1 LPGDGWQAVRLPY
14 NSQMRGP
21 GRVPPL
27 RFFSVP
33 DNLGAVND
41 DSKQWSKL
49 LQSIAKGVVIP
60 IIGRDL
66 LRVEIE
72 GKSQLLYEYL
82 AQRLAK
88 ELEVDE
94 CDPCSSLDQVVAA
107 YLNASRRNSRDDVN
121 VKTFEILSEVRDA
134 QGQVP
139 IPEPLRKLATIEPLR
154 LFLSTTVDSLLA
166 KALGSPADHV
176 FAYAPNSTLTDIP
189 RDYPRSP
196 HRVVFH
202 LFGKISG
209 IPDSALIDE
218 EVLEFIWKLHEE
230 SMSGR
235 LANLFDEL
243 RTKRLLLIGNAHP
256 DWLARF
262 FVRLSRRER
271 LYSGNEAREF
281 VADGKV
287 VSDVHLRDFLENFS
301 PQTKSFGVANP
312 VEFVDQLAEKWDA
325 FAEKPAASEVHASFA
340 NQKPPAVFVS
350 YASQDVE
357 SVERLQSSLGN
368 AGLDVWFDKGR
379 LGSGDPWWP
388 VIEQNIA
395 TCDVFVPVISANT
408 NKRDEGIFIREW
420 NRALER
426 LRDMDRATARL
437 IHPVIIDETP
447 ENAVSFSGF
456 RDFHYTRATGG
467 EAKPEFIKTLTD
479 IVRERR
485 LKAAAQ

>member
-1 LPGDGWQAVRLPY
+1 MQCAIQRCECF
-14 NSQMRGP
+14 
-21 GRVPPL
+21 
-27 RFFSVP
+27 RFLTISV
-33 DNLGAVND
+33 AVND

-60 IIGRDL
+60 IVGRDL
-66 LRVEIE
+66 LRIEIE
-72 GKSQLLYEYL
+72 GRSQMLYEYL

-94 CDPCSSLDQVVAA
+94 CGPCSSIDQVVAA

-121 VKTFEILSEVRDA
+121 VKTFEILSELH
-134 QGQVP
+134 GQAPV
-139 IPEPLRKLATIEPLR
+139 PEPLRKLATIEPLR
-154 LFLSTTVDSLLA
+154 LFISTTVDSFLA
-166 KALGSPADHV
+166 RALNAPADHV
-176 FAYAPNSTLTDIP
+176 FAYAPNSALCDIP
-189 RDYPRSP
+189 RDYQRSP
-196 HRVVFH
+196 HRAVFH

-218 EVLEFIWKLHEE
+218 ETLEFIWKLHEE

-281 VADGKV
+281 VADGAV
-287 VSDVHLRDFLENFS
+287 VADVHLRDFLENFS
-301 PQTKSFGVANP
+301 PQTKSFGVASP
-312 VEFVDQLAEKWDA
+312 IEFVDQLAEKWNA
-325 FAEKPAASEVHASFA
+325 FADKSAAAEVQASA
-340 NQKPPAVFVS
+340 AVVTNKPPAVFVS
-350 YASQDVE
+350 YASQDVQ
-357 SVERLQSSLGN
+357 SVERLQNSLGN

-395 TCDVFVPVISANT
+395 SCDVFVPVISANT

-437 IHPVIIDETP
+437 IHPVIIDDTP

-456 RDFHYTRATGG
+456 REFHYTRATGG
-467 EAKPEFIKTLTD
+467 EAQPEFIKTLTD

>member
-1 LPGDGWQAVRLPY
+1 
-14 NSQMRGP
+14 
-21 GRVPPL
+21 L
-27 RFFSVP
+27 RFEELP
-33 DNLGAVND
+33 DNLGRAVND

-60 IIGRDL
+60 IVGRDL
-66 LRVEIE
+66 LRIEIE

-88 ELEVDE
+88 ELEVED
-94 CDPCSSLDQVVAA
+94 CGPCSSIDQVVAA

-121 VKTFEILSEVRDA
+121 VKTFEILAEI

-139 IPEPLRKLATIEPLR
+139 VPEPLQKLATIEPLR
-154 LFLSTTVDSLLA
+154 LFVSTTVDSFLD
-166 KALGSPADHV
+166 KALAAPADHV
-176 FAYAPNSTLTDIP
+176 FAYAPNSTLCDVP
-189 RDYPRSP
+189 RDYARSP

-218 EVLEFIWKLHEE
+218 ETLEFIWKLHEE

-262 FVRLSRRER
+262 FVRLNRRER
-271 LYSGNEAREF
+271 LYAGNEAREF
-281 VADGKV
+281 VADGVV
-287 VSDVHLRDFLENFS
+287 VSDSHLRDFLDNFS
-301 PQTKSFGVANP
+301 PQTKSFG
-312 VEFVDQLAEKWDA
+312 LAEKWRA
-325 FAEKPAASEVHASFA
+325 FADKPAASTEVHAAFA
-340 NQKPPAVFVS
+340 TQKPPAVFVS

-395 TCDVFVPVISANT
+395 SCDVFVPVISANT

-437 IHPVIIDETP
+437 IHPVIIDDTP
-447 ENAVSFSGF
+447 EGSVSFSGF
-456 RDFHYTRATGG
+456 REFHYTRAQGG

>member
-1 LPGDGWQAVRLPY
+1 
-14 NSQMRGP
+14 MT
-21 GRVPPL
+21 
-27 RFFSVP
+27 
-33 DNLGAVND
+33 D

-49 LQSIAKGVVIP
+49 LQAIAKGVVVP

-66 LRVEIE
+66 LRIEIE
-72 GKSQLLYEYL
+72 EQSQLLYEYL
-82 AQRLAK
+82 AQRLAR
-88 ELEVDE
+88 ELEVEE
-94 CDPCSSLDQVVAA
+94 CGPCSSIDQVVAA

-121 VKTFEILSEVRDA
+121 VKTFEILAEV
-134 QGQVP
+134 QGQVEV
-139 IPEPLRKLATIEPLR
+139 PEPLQKLAAIEPLR
-154 LFLSTTVDSLLA
+154 LFVSTTVDSFLA
-166 KALGSPADHV
+166 RALGAPADHV
-176 FAYAPNSTLTDIP
+176 FAYAPNSALCDIS
-189 RDYPRSP
+189 RDYARSP

-218 EVLEFIWKLHEE
+218 ETLEFIWKLHEE

-281 VADGKV
+281 VADGVV
-287 VSDVHLRDFLENFS
+287 VSDAHLRDFLENFS
-301 PQTKSFGVANP
+301 PQTKSFGVASP
-312 VEFVDQLAEKWDA
+312 IEFVDQLAEKWDA
-325 FAEKPAASEVHASFA
+325 FTEKKPAASEVHASFTT
-340 NQKPPAVFVS
+340 NKPPAVFVS
-350 YASQDVE
+350 YASQDAE
-357 SVERLQSSLGN
+357 SVERLQNSLGS

-395 TCDVFVPVISANT
+395 SCDVFVPVISANT

-447 ENAVSFSGF
+447 ESAVSFSGF
-456 RDFHYTRATGG
+456 REFHYTRAAGG
-467 EAKPEFIKTLTD
+467 EPKPEFVKALTD

>member
-1 LPGDGWQAVRLPY
+1 M
-14 NSQMRGP
+14 S
-21 GRVPPL
+21 
-27 RFFSVP
+27 
-33 DNLGAVND
+33 D
-41 DSKQWSKL
+41 DSKQWSNL

-60 IIGRDL
+60 IVGRDL
-66 LRVEIE
+66 LRLEID
-72 GKSQLLYEYL
+72 GRAQLVYEYL
-82 AQRLAK
+82 AQQLAA
-88 ELEVDE
+88 ELEVE
-94 CDPCSSLDQVVAA
+94 CEPSASMDQVVAA

-121 VKTFEILSEVRDA
+121 VKTFEILNKLRDA
-134 QGQVP
+134 QGQLPV
-139 IPEPLRKLATIEPLR
+139 PEPLRKLATISPLR
-154 LFLSTTVDSLLA
+154 LFVSTTVDSLLA
-166 KALGSPADHV
+166 KTLGSPADHV
-176 FAYAPNSTLTDIP
+176 FAYAPNSVLTDIP
-189 RDYPRSP
+189 RDYSRSP

-202 LFGKISG
+202 LFGRISG

-218 EVLEFIWKLHEE
+218 ETLEFIWKLHEE

-262 FVRLSRRER
+262 FVRLSRRDR

-281 VADGKV
+281 VADGAV
-287 VSDVHLRDFLENFS
+287 VADVHLRDFLENFS

-312 VEFVDQLAEKWDA
+312 IEFVDQLAEKWDA
-325 FAEKPAASEVHASFA
+325 FADKPAVAGVDASFLTT
-340 NQKPPAVFVS
+340 KPPAVFVS
-350 YASQDVE
+350 YTSQDVAA
-357 SVERLQSSLGN
+357 VERLHSSLGS

-408 NKRDEGIFIREW
+408 NRRDEGIFIREW

-437 IHPVIIDETP
+437 IHPVIVDDTAES
-447 ENAVSFSGF
+447 AVSFSGF
-456 RDFHYTRATGG
+456 RDFHYTRAAGG
-467 EAKPEFIKTLTD
+467 EPNADFIKTLTD

>member
-1 LPGDGWQAVRLPY
+1 
-14 NSQMRGP
+14 
-21 GRVPPL
+21 
-27 RFFSVP
+27 
-33 DNLGAVND
+33 
-41 DSKQWSKL
+41 
-49 LQSIAKGVVIP
+49 
-60 IIGRDL
+60 
-66 LRVEIE
+66 
-72 GKSQLLYEYL
+72 
-82 AQRLAK
+82 
-88 ELEVDE
+88 
-94 CDPCSSLDQVVAA
+94 
-107 YLNASRRNSRDDVN
+107 
-121 VKTFEILSEVRDA
+121 
-134 QGQVP
+134 
-139 IPEPLRKLATIEPLR
+139 
-154 LFLSTTVDSLLA
+154 
-166 KALGSPADHV
+166 
-176 FAYAPNSTLTDIP
+176 
-189 RDYPRSP
+189 
-196 HRVVFH
+196 
-202 LFGKISG
+202 
-209 IPDSALIDE
+209 
-218 EVLEFIWKLHEE
+218 
-230 SMSGR
+230 MSGR
-235 LANLFDEL
+235 LGNLFDEL

-281 VADGKV
+281 VADGAV
-287 VSDVHLRDFLENFS
+287 VADVHLRDFLENFS

-312 VEFVDQLAEKWDA
+312 VEFVDQLAEKWEA
-325 FAEKPAASEVHASFA
+325 FGEKPAAADEVRASVIT
-340 NQKPPAVFVS
+340 NKPPAVFVS
-350 YASQDVE
+350 YASQDVA

-437 IHPVIIDETP
+437 IHPVIIDDTP

-456 RDFHYTRATGG
+456 RDFHYTRAEGG
-467 EAKPEFIKTLTD
+467 EARPEFIKSLTD

>member
-1 LPGDGWQAVRLPY
+1 M
-14 NSQMRGP
+14 S
-21 GRVPPL
+21 
-27 RFFSVP
+27 
-33 DNLGAVND
+33 D

-60 IIGRDL
+60 IVGRDL
-66 LRVEIE
+66 LRIEID
-72 GKSQLLYEYL
+72 GRAQLLYEYL
-82 AQRLAK
+82 ADRLAA
-88 ELEVDE
+88 ELEIE
-94 CDPCSSLDQVVAA
+94 CDPCSSIDQVVAA

-121 VKTFEILSEVRDA
+121 VKTFEILNEVRDA
-134 QGQVP
+134 QSQVP

-166 KALGSPADHV
+166 KALGSPADHI
-176 FAYAPNSTLTDIP
+176 FAYAPNSVLTDIP
-189 RDYPRSP
+189 RDYARSP

-202 LFGKISG
+202 LFGRISG

-218 EVLEFIWKLHEE
+218 ETLEFIWKLHEE

-262 FVRLSRRER
+262 FVRLSRRDR

-281 VADGKV
+281 VADGAV
-287 VSDVHLRDFLENFS
+287 VADIHLRDFLENFS

-312 VEFVDQLAEKWDA
+312 IEFVDQLAEKWDA
-325 FAEKPAASEVHASFA
+325 FPDKPDVAPEVHASVIST
-340 NQKPPAVFVS
+340 KPPAVFLS

-357 SVERLQSSLGN
+357 AVERLQSSLGN

-395 TCDVFVPVISANT
+395 SCDVFVPVISANT

-437 IHPVIIDETP
+437 IHPVIVDDTP
-447 ENAVSFSGF
+447 ESAVSFSGF
-456 RDFHYTRATGG
+456 RDFHYNRAAGG
-467 EAKPEFIKTLTD
+467 EPAPDFIKALTD

>member
-1 LPGDGWQAVRLPY
+1 
-14 NSQMRGP
+14 M
-21 GRVPPL
+21 
-27 RFFSVP
+27 
-33 DNLGAVND
+33 ND

-49 LQSIAKGVVIP
+49 LQSIAKGVVVP
-60 IIGRDL
+60 IVGRDL
-66 LRVEIE
+66 LRIEIE
-72 GKSQLLYEYL
+72 GRSQLLYEYL
-82 AQRLAK
+82 AERLAA
-88 ELEVDE
+88 ELEVE
-94 CDPCSSLDQVVAA
+94 CDPCSSIDQVVAA

-121 VKTFEILSEVRDA
+121 VKTFEVLSQLRDA
-134 QGQVP
+134 QGQLPV
-139 IPEPLRKLATIEPLR
+139 PEPLRKLAAIDPLR
-154 LFLSTTVDSLLA
+154 LFVSTTVDSLLA
-166 KALGSPADHV
+166 KTLASPPDHI
-176 FAYAPNSTLTDIP
+176 FAYAPNSVLTDIP
-189 RDYPRSP
+189 RDYARSP
-196 HRVVFH
+196 HRIVFH

-218 EVLEFIWKLHEE
+218 ETLEFIWKLHEE

-262 FVRLSRRER
+262 FVRLSRRDR
-271 LYSGNEAREF
+271 LYSGSEAREF
-281 VADGKV
+281 VADGAV
-287 VSDVHLRDFLENFS
+287 VADVHLRDFLENFS

-312 VEFVDQLAEKWDA
+312 IDFVDQLAEKWDA
-325 FAEKPAASEVHASFA
+325 FTDKPASSEVHASVVA
-340 NQKPPAVFVS
+340 GKPPAVFVS

-357 SVERLQSSLGN
+357 SVERLQSTLGS

-408 NKRDEGIFIREW
+408 NRRDEGIFIREW
-420 NRALER
+420 NRALDR

-437 IHPVIIDETP
+437 IHPVIVDDTP
-447 ENAVSFSGF
+447 ENAISFSGF
-456 RDFHYTRATGG
+456 RDFHYTRAAGG
-467 EAKPEFIKTLTD
+467 EPKAEFIKTLTD

-485 LKAAAQ
+485 LKAAAP

>member
-1 LPGDGWQAVRLPY
+1 M
-14 NSQMRGP
+14 S
-21 GRVPPL
+21 
-27 RFFSVP
+27 
-33 DNLGAVND
+33 D
-41 DSKQWSKL
+41 DSKQWSNL

-60 IIGRDL
+60 IVGRDL
-66 LRVEIE
+66 LRLEID
-72 GKSQLLYEYL
+72 GRAQLVYEYL
-82 AQRLAK
+82 AQQLAA
-88 ELEVDE
+88 ELEVE
-94 CDPCSSLDQVVAA
+94 CEPSASMDQVVAA

-121 VKTFEILSEVRDA
+121 VKTFEILNKLRDA
-134 QGQVP
+134 QGQLPV
-139 IPEPLRKLATIEPLR
+139 PEPLRKLATISPLR
-154 LFLSTTVDSLLA
+154 LFVSTTVDSLLA
-166 KALGSPADHV
+166 KTLGSPADHV
-176 FAYAPNSTLTDIP
+176 FAYAPNSVLTDIP
-189 RDYPRSP
+189 RDYSRSP

-202 LFGKISG
+202 LFGRISG

-218 EVLEFIWKLHEE
+218 ETLEFIWKLHEE
-230 SMSGR
+230 SMSGH

-262 FVRLSRRER
+262 FVRLSRRDR

-281 VADGKV
+281 VADGAV
-287 VSDVHLRDFLENFS
+287 VADVHLRDFLENFS

-312 VEFVDQLAEKWDA
+312 IEFVDQLAEKWDA
-325 FAEKPAASEVHASFA
+325 FADKPAVAGVDASFLTT
-340 NQKPPAVFVS
+340 KPPAVFVS
-350 YASQDVE
+350 YASQDVAA
-357 SVERLQSSLGN
+357 VERLHSSLGS

-395 TCDVFVPVISANT
+395 SCDVFVPVISANT

-437 IHPVIIDETP
+437 IHPVIVDDTAES
-447 ENAVSFSGF
+447 AVSFSGF
-456 RDFHYTRATGG
+456 RDFHYTRAAGG
-467 EAKPEFIKTLTD
+467 EPNADFIKTLTD

>member
-1 LPGDGWQAVRLPY
+1 V
-14 NSQMRGP
+14 S
-21 GRVPPL
+21 
-27 RFFSVP
+27 
-33 DNLGAVND
+33 D

-66 LRVEIE
+66 LRIEID
-72 GKSQLLYEYL
+72 GKQRLLYEYL
-82 AQRLAK
+82 SQRLAA
-88 ELEVDE
+88 ELEVE
-94 CDPCSSLDQVVAA
+94 CEECSTIDQVVAA

-121 VKTFEILSEVRDA
+121 VKTFEILSQFRDA
-134 QGQVP
+134 QGQIPV
-139 IPEPLRKLATIEPLR
+139 PEPLRKLATIDPLR
-154 LFLSTTVDSLLA
+154 LFITTTVDSLLA
-166 KALGSPADHV
+166 KALNAPADHV
-176 FAYAPNSTLTDIP
+176 FAYAPNSVLTDIP
-189 RDYPRSP
+189 RDYARSP

-218 EVLEFIWKLHEE
+218 ETLEFIWKLHEE

-281 VADGKV
+281 VADGAV
-287 VSDVHLRDFLENFS
+287 VADVHLRDFLENFS

-312 VEFVDQLAEKWDA
+312 IEFVDQLAEKWEA
-325 FAEKPAASEVHASFA
+325 FADKPKAEEVHASVITK
-340 NQKPPAVFVS
+340 KPPAVFVS

-408 NKRDEGIFIREW
+408 NRRDEGIFIREW

-437 IHPVIIDETP
+437 IHPVIVDDTP

-456 RDFHYTRATGG
+456 RDFHYTRAAGG
-467 EAKPEFIKTLTD
+467 EARPEFIKALTD